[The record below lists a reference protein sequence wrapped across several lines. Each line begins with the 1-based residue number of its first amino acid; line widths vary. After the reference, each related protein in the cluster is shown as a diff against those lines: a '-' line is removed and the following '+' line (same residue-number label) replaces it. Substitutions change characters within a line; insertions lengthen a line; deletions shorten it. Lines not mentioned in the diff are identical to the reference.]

1 MDTPSFWWVPR
12 NECRSYGI
20 QRSHAERYSYSESD
34 LDSDADSNSDTDT
47 TNTNTNTN
55 TNTSASPPSGEL
67 ATPQGFV
74 GTNLALR

>member
-1 MDTPSFWWVPR
+1 MGTPNFWWVPR
-12 NECRSYGI
+12 NESRSYGI
-20 QRSHAERYSYSESD
+20 QRSHAERYSYSYSD

-47 TNTNTNTN
+47 TNTN